1 MFGALGDIATLM
13 KQAKEMQ
20 GKMGEVQD
28 RLAKM
33 RIRGSA
39 GGGMVVIE
47 VNGKQ
52 DVINCEIDTVL
63 IEGGDREMLEDL
75 VVSAMNDA
83 LAKSRDV
90 AAESMKEAAGGLN
103 IPGLEAA
110 MSQLGLGPGAAGK

>member
-1 MFGALGDIATLM
+1 MFGKLGDIASIM

-28 RLAKM
+28 RLAQM
-33 RIRGSA
+33 RIRGSS

-52 DVINCEIDTVL
+52 DVLGCEIDPVVMD
-63 IEGGDREMLEDL
+63 DREMLEDL

-83 LAKSRDV
+83 MAKSRDV
-90 AAESMKEAAGGLN
+90 AAESMQEAAGGLN

-110 MSQLGLGPGAAGK
+110 MSQLGLGPGK